1 MLKVNAE
8 LFVEATQYLI
18 TLRGI
23 AENVTR
29 SQQTTGKVRPLSV
42 SERVSSGVDAKLI
55 ELRTQCEALDMR
67 LTIKHINRCLNK
79 DQLSAEA
86 IIAYSVEIYT
96 RFRDELAERLFY
108 SIPGDRAELY
118 EKPLKGW
125 ETVIE
130 RFGCSFDVEEARKCY
145 ALERWTASVFH
156 LMKVTEA
163 AVLEL
168 QIFLK
173 DDDIKAHFGSVLTKL
188 EQMTQKEKYEHV
200 PDVLRPYLQ
209 FMRETLTQ
217 LHAVKDSWRNKVS
230 HVDARIVPV
239 DTFTEEL
246 AKGVHDS
253 TLLLMKKLVSG
264 LPPKQDTQEAIV
276 VGV

>member
-86 IIAYSVEIYT
+86 IIEYSVEIYT

-130 RFGCSFDVEEARKCY
+130 RFGCSFYVV
-145 ALERWTASVFH
+145 VF
-156 LMKVTEA
+156 KKY
-163 AVLEL
+163 
-168 QIFLK
+168 LK
-173 DDDIKAHFGSVLTKL
+173 LKYRRFCHF
-188 EQMTQKEKYEHV
+188 H
-200 PDVLRPYLQ
+200 
-209 FMRETLTQ
+209 
-217 LHAVKDSWRNKVS
+217 
-230 HVDARIVPV
+230 
-239 DTFTEEL
+239 
-246 AKGVHDS
+246 
-253 TLLLMKKLVSG
+253 
-264 LPPKQDTQEAIV
+264 
-276 VGV
+276 